1 MRNRLKIT
9 KPDETGFSKSVSVSK
24 RPPLPTLDED
34 ALDALRIKPAE
45 PVNTDSVAT
54 EPAAAPP
61 PARPEEVQT
70 APEPILTADPT
81 PKKSPSKPEP
91 SSTRGKSQTPR
102 TTEDEKVELVLPP
115 RARRANDN
123 MTVHLRLRVLER
135 HVAGLRALEDRGYHR
150 RSVLQAALNKMPR
163 LNLEPRYVPQ
173 LQEASA
179 GAEWSH
185 RWGPSVSITLLNQIA
200 KQVRGGE
207 DAPRAALIMGQIEP
221 KWFASLDATIKKL
234 QDSL

>member
-34 ALDALRIKPAE
+34 ALDALRIKPADA
-45 PVNTDSVAT
+45 VKTDSPEAQPAPAPASAT
-54 EPAAAPP
+54 S
-61 PARPEEVQT
+61 EEVQA
-70 APEPILTADPT
+70 APEPVPSADST
-81 PKKSPSKPEP
+81 SKKSPSKPEA
-91 SSTRGKSQTPR
+91 SSTKGKSQTPR
-102 TTEDEKVELVLPP
+102 TTEDERVELVLPP
-115 RARRANDN
+115 RARRANDK

-135 HVAGLRALEDRGYHR
+135 HVEGLRALEERGYHR
-150 RSVLQAALNKMPR
+150 RSVLQAALNNMPR

-200 KQVRGGE
+200 KQVRSGE

-234 QDSL
+234 QDAL

>member
-9 KPDETGFSKSVSVSK
+9 KPDQTGFSKSVSVSK

-34 ALDALRIKPAE
+34 ALDALRVKPADA
-45 PVNTDSVAT
+45 VKTDSPEAQPT
-54 EPAAAPP
+54 PAAAP
-61 PARPEEVQT
+61 ATPEKVQA
-70 APEPILTADPT
+70 APERNLAPDTA
-81 PKKSPSKPEP
+81 PKKSPPKSEA
-91 SSTRGKSQTPR
+91 SSTKGKSETPR

-135 HVAGLRALEDRGYHR
+135 HVEGLRALEERGYHR

-234 QDSL
+234 QDAL